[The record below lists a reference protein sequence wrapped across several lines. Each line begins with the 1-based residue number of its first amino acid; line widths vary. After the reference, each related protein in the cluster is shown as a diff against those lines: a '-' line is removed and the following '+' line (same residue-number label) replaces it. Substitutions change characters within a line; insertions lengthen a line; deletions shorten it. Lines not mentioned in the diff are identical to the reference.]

1 MMKVFL
7 KFILFITIPTSAF
20 SQNQWQSWNDNY
32 KPIVFE
38 ELMKSELAYADTI
51 EKSDMEEKYYLR
63 MDTYRFMAFFT
74 GELRPLADSTRS
86 SMKRVYRML
95 GNRDYLWVIDEIK
108 YAYQFKI
115 EDKNY
120 WFAMQSNLDKAFKK
134 EMKKP
139 GPVYLYCLFLNEHE
153 LSGTL
158 HNTFLVSEFI
168 KQ

>member
-1 MMKVFL
+1 MKIFL
-7 KFILFITIPTSAF
+7 QILLFTSISSFTF

-32 KPIVFE
+32 KTIVFE
-38 ELMKSELAYADTI
+38 ELIKSELAYAETI
-51 EKSDMEEKYYLR
+51 EKSDIEEKYYLR
-63 MDTYRFMAFFT
+63 MDTYRFMAFYT
-74 GELRPLADSTRS
+74 GGLRPIADSTRT

-108 YAYQFKI
+108 YEYQFEI
-115 EDKNY
+115 EGKNY

-139 GPVYLYCLFLNEHE
+139 GFVYLYCLFLNEHE